1 MIPSPSSSMKSNENH
16 NHNSLTNNVN
26 GFINTN
32 DEIYISNTLISSAA
46 TPSTL
51 SSPTNSPMSINLNN
65 NHRTSLDMS
74 NPNVPINHI
83 SSFMNPLNTFNN
95 NVNVNVF
102 NSTPNSQPQTQ
113 PQNHPTIQT
122 SNQFTSDLTSTL
134 TIKRNSP
141 GDIVITSPANNIID
155 TSPTTLHSGN
165 SANSGIKPSLF
176 NSSPTFAKEYQKQ
189 QVFFQNNVQYNG
201 KICQLD
207 PMKSSGYIQLSD
219 EVISVLLNDTRN
231 EGKSFELIKSYLV
244 YFSYSD
250 VEASHL
256 ENMKVG
262 DNVSFKVKMT
272 FIAPN
277 STSSPVS
284 MNSSNL
290 SPLDME
296 DNSITQAFD
305 IFIKNK
311 NNIPPDVLEMMKM
324 MENIF

>member
-1 MIPSPSSSMKSNENH
+1 MKNNENL
-16 NHNSLTNNVN
+16 NHTPLTNNVN
-26 GFINTN
+26 GFINSN
-32 DEIYISNTLISSAA
+32 DEIYIAKPLMSSATAA
-46 TPSTL
+46 TNLST
-51 SSPTNSPMSINLNN
+51 STTSPMSLNLNN
-65 NHRTSLDMS
+65 NHRTSLEISKPTAPM
-74 NPNVPINHI
+74 NNVP
-83 SSFMNPLNTFNN
+83 SFINPLNTFNN
-95 NVNVNVF
+95 NVNLF
-102 NSTPNSQPQTQ
+102 NPSTTSPSQSEAPTH
-113 PQNHPTIQT
+113 PTHPTIQT
-122 SNQFTSDLTSTL
+122 SNQFSPEITSPISLN
-134 TIKRNSP
+134 RNTNHNNHNP
-141 GDIVITSPANNIID
+141 GDIVITSPPNNIID
-155 TSPTTLHSGN
+155 TSPTIHSGN
-165 SANSGIKPSLF
+165 SANSGINTSSLF
-176 NSSPTFAKEYQKQ
+176 NSSPSFAKNYQKQ

-207 PMKSSGYIQLSD
+207 PINSSGYIQLSD

-244 YFSYSD
+244 YFSFSD

-256 ENMKVG
+256 ETMKVG

-272 FIAPN
+272 FIVPN
-277 STSSPVS
+277 NTSPVS
-284 MNSSNL
+284 INSTGH